1 MGKALAESLSMRQ
14 NGLSLPKSLCLRWQ
28 YMQDFGSIFVKY
40 SQYNSIQSFYKS
52 TLGSIFSDM
61 CVRPREQRFSLL
73 ENYNPVNTMNPLKHR
88 NSFAEQLSSEMWSKW
103 VASTA
108 KLFSRAVTQTLLFS
122 TVETRAWVRN
132 FTDFHRKNWRKDDHK
147 MRKHGKDI
155 VCPMT
160 GVTTMNPNSIYLNK
174 ALTKYTYNISIIIQV
189 YVFSF

>member
-73 ENYNPVNTMNPLKHR
+73 ENYNPVNTMNPIWILWNIETLSPNSSPR
-88 NSFAEQLSSEMWSKW
+88 RCDPNGSPVLQNSFPELWRRPCC
-103 VASTA
+103 
-108 KLFSRAVTQTLLFS
+108 FPLLKQ
-122 TVETRAWVRN
+122 EHEYGILQI
-132 FTDFHRKNWRKDDHK
+132 FTGKIEEK
-147 MRKHGKDI
+147 MTIRWGN
-155 VCPMT
+155 MERT
-160 GVTTMNPNSIYLNK
+160 
-174 ALTKYTYNISIIIQV
+174 
-189 YVFSF
+189 